1 MRKVKLFIGKSPD
14 FTLFPFY
21 KTLYVL
27 HVQNHW
33 LADDE
38 LLDKLDLFHYSHNN
52 KKDLDSCI
60 IIIRY
65 YLNPHTINIHRLWK
79 SLFFS

>member
-38 LLDKLDLFHYSHNN
+38 LLDKLHPMSMHL
-52 KKDLDSCI
+52 
-60 IIIRY
+60 
-65 YLNPHTINIHRLWK
+65 
-79 SLFFS
+79 